1 MTEHEWFPDID
12 QKELADIYALGPVL
26 TVVLHTLGS
35 DVALEVAQGD
45 PDDVADL
52 ADWVDD
58 PDELAYVAA
67 TDVCYRWRMTTSD
80 LVEATRQVLDYFTW
94 HGYRPVDEFDAGDA
108 VQRTAP
114 ASEPGGERIPIPRAF
129 TMSGTFVRVASVT

>member
-26 TVVLHTLGS
+26 TVALYTLGS

-52 ADWVDD
+52 ADWVYD
-58 PDELAYVAA
+58 PNDLAYVSA

-80 LVEATRQVLDYFTW
+80 LAEAARQVLDYFTR
-94 HGYRPVDEFDAGDA
+94 HGYRPVDDFDARDA

-114 ASEPGGERIPIPRAF
+114 ASEPGGERILIPRAF
-129 TMSGTFVRVASVT
+129 TLTGTFVRVASVP